1 MRDKVLEEI
10 RLNRIWDPDR
20 FRQIEAK
27 AGRAA
32 DHYRDV
38 IGRKKR
44 SGETVIR
51 FAAYVANDAMYGMD
65 KVFRLMLERPER
77 WDPMVVIIPDVSRGY
92 PHQKQT
98 YLRAREYFTGLYG
111 AGRVLDGWDI
121 HSDSCPDLTDRF
133 DIIYFADPYDAMAPE
148 VHSIQYAST
157 REVLPVYVNYGF
169 DVGYYTMYSRM
180 KGPELNLVW
189 KYFTE
194 TVFSRE
200 DCRRLQ
206 VIRGK
211 NVVLTGYPK
220 MDSFAEYPAKPEGTK
235 KKILITSHH
244 SVNMEELPLSNFRT
258 YHDLL
263 LQLPDLF
270 PEIRFVF
277 RPHPLMF
284 IRLINEKI
292 WTEDQVDRYLQKL
305 ERAGIEYSDGGDY
318 LHLFAEC
325 DAIINDCGSFTMEW
339 LFTGKPGCFV
349 MNEDLKEEHLTTQMN
364 EAVTRYRIARS
375 REDILRFISDIA
387 AEPAFGRPVMDDW
400 VRENIAVNYPH
411 AAEKILEE
419 MDILKEERP

>member
-10 RLNRIWDPDR
+10 RRNRIWDPDR

-38 IGRKKR
+38 IVRKRR

-211 NVVLTGYPK
+211 MWSLPVIPRWIPLRNTRPNRRGR
-220 MDSFAEYPAKPEGTK
+220 K
-235 KKILITSHH
+235 KRSSSHPIT
-244 SVNMEELPLSNFRT
+244 P
-258 YHDLL
+258 
-263 LQLPDLF
+263 
-270 PEIRFVF
+270 
-277 RPHPLMF
+277 
-284 IRLINEKI
+284 
-292 WTEDQVDRYLQKL
+292 
-305 ERAGIEYSDGGDY
+305 
-318 LHLFAEC
+318 
-325 DAIINDCGSFTMEW
+325 
-339 LFTGKPGCFV
+339 
-349 MNEDLKEEHLTTQMN
+349 
-364 EAVTRYRIARS
+364 
-375 REDILRFISDIA
+375 
-387 AEPAFGRPVMDDW
+387 
-400 VRENIAVNYPH
+400 
-411 AAEKILEE
+411 
-419 MDILKEERP
+419 